1 MTDGGAPARE
11 APRRR
16 IGIRLS
22 GILSLLLFFVPL
34 VGPFVQLV
42 TLACVALAARRRDL
56 DGWSLTLG
64 AGGALAGLLLHWMTL
79 YVWIV

>member
-1 MTDGGAPARE
+1 MSEG
-11 APRRR
+11 PRRR
-16 IGIRLS
+16 IGIALA

-42 TLACVALAARRRDL
+42 TLVFVVLAARRRGL